1 MSVCKE
7 GRSARRIETIYYGKY
22 LKGNHIGVDAA
33 EVRGLP

>member
-7 GRSARRIETIYYGKY
+7 GRSARRIETIHFGKC
-22 LKGNHIGVDAA
+22 LKGNHIGIDAA